1 MEIDL
6 NSSSECLN
14 QKYFRYKMIP
24 YSAKHEMTKTIQ
36 KMSHA
41 PIAETELELEVGEFV
56 VIDMKIFIMAKI
68 MVTRIPILPGFS
80 GRIIKLT

>member
-6 NSSSECLN
+6 NSSSESSN
-14 QKYFRYKMIP
+14 QKYFKYKMIP
-24 YSAKHEMTKTIQ
+24 YSAKHEVTKMMQ

-41 PIAETELELEVGEFV
+41 PIEETVFALEVGEFV
-56 VIDMKIFIMAKI
+56 VTDMKIFTMANI

-80 GRIIKLT
+80 KRIMKLT